1 MRRDGSSRF
10 GKNNRWGNFPS
21 VSAGWILS
29 DEEFMK
35 PLEKTISFLKARISY
50 GIVGNDQIGNYTHLA
65 TITTTNSNFN
75 NALASGRSISGM
87 GNPNLGWE
95 RNKQVD
101 VGLDVG
107 SSIIAYPSCTITIA
121 SERTPCC
128 SR

>member
-87 GNPNLGWE
+87 GNPNLG
-95 RNKQVD
+95 
-101 VGLDVG
+101 
-107 SSIIAYPSCTITIA
+107 
-121 SERTPCC
+121 
-128 SR
+128 

>member
-1 MRRDGSSRF
+1 
-10 GKNNRWGNFPS
+10 
-21 VSAGWILS
+21 
-29 DEEFMK
+29 MK

-107 SSIIAYPSCTITIA
+107 FFNNRLSIMYDYYSK
-121 SERTPCC
+121 RTDALL
-128 SR
+128 